1 MLDTARPAAEVIE
14 KNIPHNSP
22 AQPGAPAQC
31 LVHVG
36 NADNAIGHEV
46 IDLSCQ
52 CRLQAI
58 GDVPRYLLAEPYG
71 LFSQPCV
78 ERRRPLDGFFRGLGA
93 AHDLDER
100 NQVWRVEWMAD
111 DTTVGMQRA
120 IQLDFTHGEAR

>member
-100 NQVWRVEWMAD
+100 NQVWRGDNVAEHSTDACVL
-111 DTTVGMQRA
+111 TVT
-120 IQLDFTHGEAR
+120 LDFTTAR